1 MRPVTSA
8 LSCRRYEINIRS
20 FTGLAG
26 ALGAGGAGSGRGGST
41 RRTSGL
47 TEADGR
53 CGGGSTTAAGDSAL
67 NVGAAPGLAS
77 QSVLCLISH
86 HAPPIK
92 GAMINI
98 RRKV

>member
-8 LSCRRYEINIRS
+8 LSCRRYEMNIRS
-20 FTGLAG
+20 FTGAAA
-26 ALGAGGAGSGRGGST
+26 ALGAGGAGSGRGASAG
-41 RRTSGL
+41 RTSGL
-47 TEADGR
+47 AEADVR

-67 NVGAAPGLAS
+67 NVGAPGLAS